1 MTTIREASSA
11 AAASATAAPPPRGV
25 RCRRVEPADI
35 DALAVLLRQGFPARS
50 LADWRKSLTRLA
62 AWTEAE
68 GLPGLGFVLADGD
81 TLVGCLLTLYGAGG
95 TRCNM
100 SSWYVEEGYRRFGT
114 MLVSAALR
122 DRSIT
127 YVNISSERH
136 TRPIIEAQ
144 GFRRYTEG
152 VMLAAP
158 LASLAGLGRATISRE
173 RPGVD
178 ATVDPTEAA
187 LMDHH
192 AALGC
197 ITFWCVADGRAYPF
211 VVARRLIKGRLPI
224 AQVVYCAEGTDWRR
238 LSHAV
243 GRALAR
249 HGLFLLLLDAQG
261 PVPGLPGRFLA
272 GRMPKYARGPVTPRC
287 GDLAYTEAAVI
298 GT

>member
-1 MTTIREASSA
+1 MREASTNPG
-11 AAASATAAPPPRGV
+11 TADPAGGEPRRGL
-25 RCRRVEPADI
+25 RCRRIEAADI
-35 DALAVLLRQGFPARS
+35 EALAVLLAQGFPARGV
-50 LADWRKSLTRLA
+50 AAWRSSMTRLA

-68 GLPGLGFVLADGD
+68 TLPGFGFVLADGD
-81 TLVGCLLTLYGAGG
+81 ILVGCLLTLYAAGG

-127 YVNISSERH
+127 YVNVSSERH

-152 VMLAAP
+152 VVLAAP
-158 LASLAGLGRATISRE
+158 LASPGSLWRATIAHG
-173 RPGVD
+173 RPDV
-178 ATVDPTEAA
+178 AVDPAEAA
-187 LMDHH
+187 LMEHH
-192 AALGC
+192 ADLGC
-197 ITFWCVADGRAYPF
+197 ITFWCLADGRAYPF
-211 VVARRLIKGRLPI
+211 VVVRRLIRGRLPI
-224 AQVVYCAEGTDWRR
+224 AQVVYCAQDTDWRR
-238 LSHAV
+238 LSGAV

-261 PVPGLPGRFLA
+261 PVPGLPGRFLP
-272 GRMPKYARGPVTPRC
+272 GRMPKYARGPATPRC
-287 GDLAYTEAAVI
+287 GDLAYTEVAVI

>member
-1 MTTIREASSA
+1 M
-11 AAASATAAPPPRGV
+11 
-25 RCRRVEPADI
+25 RCRRVGPADI
-35 DALAVLLRQGFPARS
+35 DALGLLLTQGFPARS
-50 LADWRKSLTRLA
+50 LVDWRRSLTQLR

-68 GLPGLGFVLADGD
+68 RLPGLGFVLADGD
-81 TLVGCLLTLYGAGG
+81 ALVGCLLTLYGAGG

-158 LASLAGLGRATISRE
+158 LASLAGLGRATISAG
-173 RPGVD
+173 RPGADV
-178 ATVDPTEAA
+178 TVDPAEAA
-187 LMDHH
+187 LMEHH

-224 AQVVYCAEGTDWRR
+224 AQIVYCAEALDWRR

-261 PVPGLPGRFLA
+261 AVPGLPGRFLA